1 MTLGHDDSTINIAM
15 TIIIIITMRLLHPFN
30 NLFSWRIWVN
40 WYQKGKIS
48 LNLNV
53 AKDDGVWGW
62 QWHQLDHKQTI
73 CTSLQTTTSSLNLLF
88 LAPNQQYQ
96 STKNNIIYRVVQ
108 KKTAQTLLYHT
119 DATVQHKIKQIS
131 PIIRRG

>member
-1 MTLGHDDSTINIAM
+1 
-15 TIIIIITMRLLHPFN
+15 
-30 NLFSWRIWVN
+30 
-40 WYQKGKIS
+40 
-48 LNLNV
+48 V

-119 DATVQHKIKQIS
+119 DATVQHKKIKQIS

>member
-1 MTLGHDDSTINIAM
+1 MTLGHDDSTINIVMA
-15 TIIIIITMRLLHPFN
+15 IIIIITMRLLHPFN

-48 LNLNV
+48 LDLYV

-96 STKNNIIYRVVQ
+96 STKNDIIYRVVQ

>member
-1 MTLGHDDSTINIAM
+1 MHLAPDNHL
-15 TIIIIITMRLLHPFN
+15 ITH
-30 NLFSWRIWVN
+30 
-40 WYQKGKIS
+40 
-48 LNLNV
+48 
-53 AKDDGVWGW
+53 
-62 QWHQLDHKQTI
+62 
-73 CTSLQTTTSSLNLLF
+73 LLF